1 MANGLDRLERLFGKR
16 KPSAASAQSVE
27 AVSSPSSNTEPQFP
41 SPSFIRP
48 KTSRMA
54 AREEVRVKQTPFRLP
69 PFPGDQSPQR
79 MASVTTQDSTT
90 STESYRPYSPIR
102 LSTIKPWPTQQLMV
116 EFQDFQFPRPPTH
129 HGENYSAFSSSNAK
143 SSFESYG
150 RRSPKSYSPQKP
162 DAVPPRIDTPP
173 ASDPEE
179 EDINGSLYFIN
190 KKLPAL
196 PCAAP
201 PTPGPSPE
209 LLPTLQNRLKGA
221 KSTEF
226 RSQAAHRDKPRLL
239 DDHFDYPSLKRALS
253 HSSLT
258 SSSRVS
264 SGSST
269 LREPGFGEFMD
280 LSDDDIAEESSQ
292 SLTCSSRAASST
304 PTASSPSTGA
314 PQSQLPIT
322 LTPPYSSRP
331 ATAAAFEIARIAKR
345 YNFDLVYVAN
355 LWPDKARPQT
365 SSPEQEDSSSFN
377 SDFSSRSSSGMT
389 GRLLAA
395 HGLENAPSPF
405 QISANVHGNVLRSK
419 GWVEYRNQEP
429 TEKEFPRGYACAFY
443 TGNYSKTDSFHS
455 SNSSIKSS
463 RIDRGIVFAAYR
475 KPRSDGSMVGMGSD
489 EVELAKIHQD
499 AETLVEMLIDIHV
512 ANRQRQY
519 GSRSQLV
526 DETGPMP
533 MHRSRA

>member
-16 KPSAASAQSVE
+16 KPSAASTQSTE

-79 MASVTTQDSTT
+79 MASVTTQESTS

-102 LSTIKPWPTQQLMV
+102 LSSIKPWPTQQLMV
-116 EFQDFQFPRPPTH
+116 EFLDFQFPRPPTH
-129 HGENYSAFSSSNAK
+129 HGENYTTSSGSNAK

-150 RRSPKSYSPQKP
+150 RQSPKSYSPQKP
-162 DAVPPRIDTPP
+162 VAVPPRIDTPP
-173 ASDPEE
+173 SSDH
-179 EDINGSLYFIN
+179 EDDFNGSLPFIN

-196 PCAAP
+196 PRGAP

-209 LLPTLQNRLKGA
+209 LPPTLENRLRGA

-226 RSQAAHRDKPRLL
+226 RRQSENRDKPRLL
-239 DDHFDYPSLKRALS
+239 DDHFDYPSLRRALS
-253 HSSLT
+253 HSSIT
-258 SSSRVS
+258 SSNRIS

-269 LREPGFGEFMD
+269 LREPGFQEFLN

-292 SLTCSSRAASST
+292 SLTSSSRATSST
-304 PTASSPSTGA
+304 LTASSPLVA
-314 PQSQLPIT
+314 AAQAQLPIT

-355 LWPDKARPQT
+355 LWPEKARPQT

-377 SDFSSRSSSGMT
+377 SDLSSRSYSGMT

-419 GWVEYRNQEP
+419 GWVEYRDQES
-429 TEKEFPRGYACAFY
+429 TDKQFPRGYACAFY
-443 TGNYSKTDSFHS
+443 TGSYSKTDSFHS
-455 SNSSIKSS
+455 GTSSIKSN

-475 KPRSDGSMVGMGSD
+475 KPRADGSIACLSSD
-489 EVELAKIHQD
+489 DVELAKIHQD
-499 AETLVEMLIDIHV
+499 AETLVEMLIDIHT

-519 GSRSQLV
+519 GSKSQLV

-533 MHRSRA
+533 MPRGRA